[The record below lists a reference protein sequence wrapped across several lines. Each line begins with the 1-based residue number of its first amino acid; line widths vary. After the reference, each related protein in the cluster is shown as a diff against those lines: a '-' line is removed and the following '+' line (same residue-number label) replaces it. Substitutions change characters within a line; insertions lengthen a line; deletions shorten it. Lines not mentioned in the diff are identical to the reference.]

1 MNIINIGSLKLISGL
16 KASQFPTA
24 LHNCQFNIKYFQLLP
39 LARVSN
45 KKSPLFKNLYILLFH
60 LMGSKVF
67 VIQSQFPM
75 NSDDK

>member
-39 LARVSN
+39 LTRVSN
-45 KKSPLFKNLYILLFH
+45 KKSP
-60 LMGSKVF
+60 
-67 VIQSQFPM
+67 IQKSLHITISFNRVQSFRY
-75 NSDDK
+75 SITISHEFR